1 MKINDDDHTFTLDEE
16 ALEAIL
22 NDEKVKDKPVCIV
35 SVAGKISSFDTSF
48 WRQSVNE
55 KSMLINLPKREND
68 LCKN

>member
-48 WRQSVNE
+48 
-55 KSMLINLPKREND
+55 
-68 LCKN
+68 

>member
-1 MKINDDDHTFTLDEE
+1 MLILNILFESLIFYQAVKINDDDHTFTLDEE

-48 WRQSVNE
+48 
-55 KSMLINLPKREND
+55 
-68 LCKN
+68 